1 MQLLLAKN
9 NQGFLLD
16 QGPHGQKMN
25 PFDKKRLVLGESA
38 LKGKFTQKESWSE
51 MNEPTKTRRTPLTVC
66 KYLV

>member
-1 MQLLLAKN
+1 MQLLLAEN

-51 MNEPTKTRRTPLTVC
+51 MKEADENKTNAVDRL
-66 KYLV
+66 